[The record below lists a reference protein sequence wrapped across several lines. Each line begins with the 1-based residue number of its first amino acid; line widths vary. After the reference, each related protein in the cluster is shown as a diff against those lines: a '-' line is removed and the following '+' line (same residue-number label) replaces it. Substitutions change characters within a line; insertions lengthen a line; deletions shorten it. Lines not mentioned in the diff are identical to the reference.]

1 VSRPGRRGGGPGP
14 RRPPI
19 KKVSVA
25 RVKKKIIVRPRV
37 TFRPEG
43 IRWVRADGT
52 PNWRQWIPPREGEVA
67 YTSTHPAITIAPQS
81 TILEAAEVISEHQVR
96 GLIVADP
103 AKGYLK
109 GLLTA
114 MDLVNYLGGG
124 EYYSIIVNRHKKNI
138 YSALRNEYVSSI
150 SNPTPLFVTR
160 TESLDTVIR
169 LMVENA
175 VGIIPVVYE
184 DGSVYGVITE
194 HDIVKHVAGKK
205 LGVTVGQIASRNIVT
220 IGIEDT
226 ILEAARRMVKFG
238 FRRLPVVS
246 ESGDE
251 VKGVINA
258 KDYVSFF
265 GKHMAFKELRSTSI
279 EEVLKTPVF
288 EVMREGFFTVEESV
302 DAGEAAKAMMEN
314 NTSNLLVTDEQ
325 GEITGI
331 VTERDIL
338 MAILW

>member
-1 VSRPGRRGGGPGP
+1 MARTSRGGSAP

-19 KKVSVA
+19 KKVQVA
-25 RVKKKIIVRPRV
+25 RVNKRIVVRPKV
-37 TFRPEG
+37 VFRPEG

-67 YTSTHPAITIAPQS
+67 YTASHPAITIAPQS
-81 TILEAAEVISEHQVR
+81 TILEAAEVIAKNKVR

-103 AKGYLK
+103 AKQQLR

-124 EYYSIIVNRHKKNI
+124 DYYSIVVNRHKRNI
-138 YSALRNEYVSSI
+138 YSALRDEYVSSI
-150 SNPTPLFVTR
+150 YNPTPLYASR
-160 TESLDTVIR
+160 TDSLDTVIIM
-169 LMVENA
+169 MVENA

-184 DGSVYGVITE
+184 DGGVYGVITE

-205 LGVTVGQIASRNIVT
+205 LGVRVGQIASRNIVSV
-220 IGIEDT
+220 GIEDT
-226 ILEAARRMVKFG
+226 IHEAAKRMVKFG

-251 VKGVINA
+251 VKGMINA

-265 GKHMAFKELRSTSI
+265 GGHTAFKDLESTDI

-288 EVMREGFFTVEESV
+288 EVMTEGVITVEESV
-302 DAGEAAKAMMEN
+302 DAGEAAQAMIEN
-314 NTSNLLVTDEQ
+314 NTSSLLVTNEE
-325 GEITGI
+325 GEVTGI

>member
-1 VSRPGRRGGGPGP
+1 MKGGARRP
-14 RRPPI
+14 RRPPV

-25 RVKKKIIVRPRV
+25 KVKRKLIVRPRAA
-37 TFRPEG
+37 FRPEG

-67 YTSTHPAITIAPQS
+67 YTSSHPAITIAPQS
-81 TILEAAEVISEHQVR
+81 TIMEAVEAIAEHQVR
-96 GLIVADP
+96 GLVVADP
-103 AKGYLK
+103 AKGQLR

-124 EYYSIIVNRHKKNI
+124 EYYGIIVNRHKNNI
-138 YSALRNEYVSSI
+138 YSALRNEYVDSI
-150 SNPTPLFVTR
+150 SNPTPLFIPR
-160 TESLDTVIR
+160 TESLDAVIR

-175 VGIIPVVYE
+175 VGIVPVVYE

-194 HDIVKHVAGKK
+194 HDITKHVAGKR

-220 IGIEDT
+220 VGIEDT
-226 ILEAARRMVKFG
+226 MLEAAKRMVRFG

-246 ESGDE
+246 EGGESVRGML
-251 VKGVINA
+251 NA

-265 GKHMAFKELRSTSI
+265 GKHTVFKELETMDIS
-279 EEVLKTPVF
+279 EVLKTPVY
-288 EVMREGFFTVEESV
+288 EIMREGFFTIEESA
-302 DAGEAAKAMMEN
+302 DAGEAAEAMINN
-314 NTSNLLVTDEQ
+314 NTSSLLVIDEQ
-325 GEITGI
+325 GEVAGI